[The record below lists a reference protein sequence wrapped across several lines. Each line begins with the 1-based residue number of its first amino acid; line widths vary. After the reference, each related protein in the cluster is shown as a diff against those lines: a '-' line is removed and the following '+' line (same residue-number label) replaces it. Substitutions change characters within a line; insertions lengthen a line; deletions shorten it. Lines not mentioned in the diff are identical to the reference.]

1 MNDLLFALL
10 AAAALALQYFLSSRH
25 NAYFGAIIPL
35 LFISGLT
42 WMLFTDRV
50 ESPLKYVL
58 ILGVILLFLLE
69 QWSRGRKALRRNTQ
83 KELDRMNRQDIN

>member
-1 MNDLLFALL
+1 MNDFLFPLL

-25 NAYFGAIIPL
+25 NFYFGAIIPIL
-35 LFISGLT
+35 VISGLT

-83 KELDRMNRQDIN
+83 KELEKMKRQDIN